1 MTQSFKMHRDFPR
14 GLVVKNVPCGT
25 GDMGS
30 VPGQETK
37 IPQASKK
44 LSPQITTRESL
55 RCNER
60 NPRMRPG
67 FKAATKQGP
76 QHN

>member
-14 GLVVKNVPCGT
+14 GLVVKNVPCGA

-44 LSPQITTRESL
+44 LSPRDRKSVV
-55 RCNER
+55 
-60 NPRMRPG
+60 
-67 FKAATKQGP
+67 
-76 QHN
+76 